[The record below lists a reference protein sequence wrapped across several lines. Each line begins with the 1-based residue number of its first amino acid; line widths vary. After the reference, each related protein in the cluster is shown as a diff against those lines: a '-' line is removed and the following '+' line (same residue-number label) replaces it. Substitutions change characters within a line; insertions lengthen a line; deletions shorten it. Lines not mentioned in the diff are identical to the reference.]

1 VDIQARGGAAAASG
15 IIMSKMIRED
25 LGEGKV
31 MNRKGVGS
39 EESVPLSEKDD
50 ESPFFL
56 VVSCIGPLLDRAL
69 RSCLEQAF
77 LDGCSSILDSV

>member
-1 VDIQARGGAAAASG
+1 MDIQARGGAAAASG

-25 LGEGKV
+25 LGEGKA

-50 ESPFFL
+50 ESPFF
-56 VVSCIGPLLDRAL
+56 GR
-69 RSCLEQAF
+69 F
-77 LDGCSSILDSV
+77 LYWTFVGQGFTIMSGTG